1 MKKFLGQIEE
11 NFMLILLPATCI
23 IITLQV
29 FGRFTGLFNMYWAE
43 ELVRYMYIWVAFV
56 GISLGVKSNAHFNV
70 QVVLNLFP
78 APVRKIIQTINT
90 IIAILFL
97 LFMVYHSILLLQ
109 RIVMMTQTSAMLG
122 ISMTIPYAAIT
133 VGCFTM
139 AVRVLLK
146 MIHDFRYP
154 NEASEKGEK

>member
-1 MKKFLGQIEE
+1 MKKFLGQLEE
-11 NFMLILLPATCI
+11 NFMLVMLPGTCI

-29 FGRFTGLFNMYWAE
+29 LGRYTGLFNMHWAE

-78 APVRKIIQTINT
+78 VPVRKIIQTINT
-90 IIAILFL
+90 IIVILFL
-97 LFMVYHSILLLQ
+97 LLMVYHSIILLR
-109 RIVMMTQTSAMLG
+109 RIVMMTQTSPMMG
-122 ISMTIPYAAIT
+122 ISMAIPYAAIT
-133 VGCFTM
+133 AGCFTM

-146 MIHDFRYP
+146 MIHDIRYP
-154 NEASEKGEK
+154 NEASGKGEE